1 MLHKALRS
9 DKAAQRHQPLD
20 GNKAWQGYLSLQTQ
34 RQNGISGVNEVCVT
48 HITQKCSLMGKEHI
62 MLQEGKRRKSQ
73 RKFRFQFEFLFVLFV
88 LSFIHE
94 KHLHSAPSHHH
105 TYWMCVLY
113 RGEQYFFH
121 RKCKKQ
127 LCGELWRRETRWS
140 DLSKGRVK
148 LQTKLPWFILRLFV
162 KHCCSAALTSSSALR
177 PWQMQVSSVTRNQS
191 SEKASQLIPA
201 EGGSQPH

>member
-1 MLHKALRS
+1 MCDSHHTKVFS
-9 DKAAQRHQPLD
+9 
-20 GNKAWQGYLSLQTQ
+20 
-34 RQNGISGVNEVCVT
+34 NGKGAHYVT
-48 HITQKCSLMGKEHI
+48 RGKKKKKSKEIQILVRVSFCPFCLIIHTWEASPFCAIT
-62 MLQEGKRRKSQ
+62 
-73 RKFRFQFEFLFVLFV
+73 
-88 LSFIHE
+88 
-94 KHLHSAPSHHH
+94 PSHHH